1 MYHKLMV
8 GMFAAAALAVSSLAI
23 AQTQFGTAAEAKAM
37 LEKAVAALKADKAT
51 ALSKFTKGE
60 SGFKDR
66 DLYVFCSGADGRI
79 SAHGAMPDLIG
90 KQLADFVDKTGKKFG
105 EEIRRTAAEAEGT
118 IAEVAYMWARPGQ
131 TGEVQKVSYVTKVG
145 DQVCGG
151 GYYK

>member
-1 MYHKLMV
+1 MYHNLMV

-23 AQTQFGTAAEAKAM
+23 AQTQFGTSAEAKAM

-51 ALSKFTKGE
+51 ALSRFTKGE

-66 DLYVFCSGADGRI
+66 DLYVFCSGADGRV
-79 SAHGAMPDLIG
+79 SAHGSMPDVIG
-90 KQLADFVDKTGKKFG
+90 KPLADYVDKTGKKFG

-118 IAEVAYMWARPGQ
+118 IAEVTYMWPRPGQ
-131 TGEVQKVSYVTKVG
+131 TDEVQKVSYVTKVG
-145 DQVCGG
+145 DQVCGV